1 MLLEIKKRQFSGK
14 CPYNGQRR
22 RSVTFTFTSYLFL
35 SLHYPLSLSL
45 KTKSS
50 KKRRKDPT
58 METNCSF
65 ISCEK
70 IDRAA
75 NWVGSNVASAF
86 FASLERCSC
95 INLGTTDLEEDE
107 IDEAHDRPFLLSK
120 PIIADSEPSTP
131 KPTIADSL

>member
-1 MLLEIKKRQFSGK
+1 
-14 CPYNGQRR
+14 
-22 RSVTFTFTSYLFL
+22 
-35 SLHYPLSLSL
+35 
-45 KTKSS
+45 
-50 KKRRKDPT
+50 
-58 METNCSF
+58 MEANCSF

-120 PIIADSEPSTP
+120 PISPTLSPTRPNPPSLTRCSFQL
-131 KPTIADSL
+131 KPL

>member
-1 MLLEIKKRQFSGK
+1 
-14 CPYNGQRR
+14 
-22 RSVTFTFTSYLFL
+22 
-35 SLHYPLSLSL
+35 
-45 KTKSS
+45 
-50 KKRRKDPT
+50 
-58 METNCSF
+58 MEKNCSF

-95 INLGTTDLEEDE
+95 INLGTTDLEEEE

-120 PIIADSEPSTP
+120 PIISDSEPNKP
-131 KPTIADSL
+131 KPTIAVASN